1 MDYDAGRFSDL
12 GDTKTGRALW
22 KYLNEHDSVLMMT
35 TATDLGKP
43 ALAPMGEKLLAE
55 FGAEI
60 KGDRWKQMIGHMVRQ
75 IMERRGYR
83 HSSVGTKVKSPLF
96 SRASRYKKAP

>member
-1 MDYDAGRFSDL
+1 
-12 GDTKTGRALW
+12 
-22 KYLNEHDSVLMMT
+22 MMT
-35 TATDLGKP
+35 TDTDLGKP

-60 KGDRWKQMIGHMVRQ
+60 EGDRWKQMIGHMVRQ

-83 HSSVGTKVKSPLF
+83 HGTKVKGPLF